1 MQEVHS
7 IRLAGPWRLEP
18 TGRFLPADA
27 GLPRLVAVDL
37 PEAQT
42 VKMPADWSAVC
53 GAEYCG
59 QVRYTRRFHQPQ
71 GLQEGEVVWL
81 VVEPARSC
89 AEVWL
94 NGQRLGKLPVVD
106 SQLRVDVTKLLVEF
120 NELVIVV
127 THPAMDNSV
136 ETPVDKP
143 VDKPVDNPPSAIH
156 DAPSRQPG
164 SAPSQQPGGLVGE
177 VRLEIGFP

>member
-1 MQEVHS
+1 MQEIHS

-27 GLPRLVAVDL
+27 GLPRLVTVDL

-42 VKMPADWSAVC
+42 AKMPADWSAVC

-59 QVRYTRRFHQPQ
+59 QVRYARRFHQPQ
-71 GLQEGEVVWL
+71 GLQEDEVVWL
-81 VVEPARSC
+81 VVEPARSH

-94 NGQRLGKLPVVD
+94 NGQRLGELSVVD
-106 SQLRVDVTKLLVEF
+106 LQLRVDVTKLLVDF
-120 NELVIVV
+120 NELIIVV

-136 ETPVDKP
+136 
-143 VDKPVDNPPSAIH
+143 DNPPIAIH
-156 DAPSRQPG
+156 DAPSRHPG
-164 SAPSQQPGGLVGE
+164 GAPSWQPGGLVGE

>member
-1 MQEVHS
+1 MQDVHS

-27 GLPRLVAVDL
+27 GLPRLVTVDL

-42 VKMPADWSAVC
+42 AKMPADWSAVC

-71 GLQEGEVVWL
+71 GLQEDEVVWL
-81 VVEPARSC
+81 VVEPARSH
-89 AEVWL
+89 AETWL
-94 NGQRLGKLPVVD
+94 NGQRLGELSVVD
-106 SQLRVDVTKLLVEF
+106 SQLRVDVTKLLVDF

-136 ETPVDKP
+136 
-143 VDKPVDNPPSAIH
+143 DNPPSGIH
-156 DAPSRQPG
+156 DAPSRHPG
-164 SAPSQQPGGLVGE
+164 GASSRQPGGLVGE

>member
-27 GLPRLVAVDL
+27 GLSRLVAVDL

-42 VKMPADWSAVC
+42 AKMPADWSAVC

-71 GLQEGEVVWL
+71 GLQEDEVVWL
-81 VVEPARSC
+81 VVEPARSH
-89 AEVWL
+89 AETWL
-94 NGQRLGKLPVVD
+94 NGQRLGELSLVD
-106 SQLRVDVTKLLVEF
+106 SQLRVDVTKLLVDF

-127 THPAMDNSV
+127 SHPAVDNSV
-136 ETPVDKP
+136 ETSGGKLPGVDSP
-143 VDKPVDNPPSAIH
+143 TSAVH
-156 DAPSRQPG
+156 DVPG
-164 SAPSQQPGGLVGE
+164 RQPGGLVGE

>member
-1 MQEVHS
+1 MQDVHS

-18 TGRFLPADA
+18 TGRFLPAD
-27 GLPRLVAVDL
+27 GGFPRLVAVDL

-42 VKMPADWSAVC
+42 AKMPADWSAVC
-53 GAEYCG
+53 GPGYSG
-59 QVRYTRRFHQPQ
+59 QVRYTRRFHKPQ

-81 VVEPARSC
+81 VVEPARSR

-94 NGQRLGKLPVVD
+94 NGQRLGELSVVD
-106 SQLRVDVTKLLVEF
+106 SRLRVDVTKLLVDF

-127 THPAMDNSV
+127 SHPAVDNSV
-136 ETPVDKP
+136 DSPT
-143 VDKPVDNPPSAIH
+143 SAVH
-156 DAPSRQPG
+156 DVPG
-164 SAPSQQPGGLVGE
+164 RQPGGLVGE

>member
-94 NGQRLGKLPVVD
+94 NGQRLGELSVVD
-106 SQLRVDVTKLLVEF
+106 SQLRVDVTKLLVKF

-136 ETPVDKP
+136 ETPVD
-143 VDKPVDNPPSAIH
+143 NPPSAIR
-156 DAPSRQPG
+156 DAPSRHPG
-164 SAPSQQPGGLVGE
+164 GAPSRHPGGLVGE